1 MSWESGQMTS
11 FPRSRIDAL
20 TDGIFAFAMTL
31 LVLELR
37 LPDLP
42 VQDSAALVADI
53 EALWPKYLAY
63 LISFFVLAA
72 HWRSCIELRRVETVS
87 PVGLSWWMLY
97 LFFVTSIPFSSNVV
111 GLHGDLP
118 PAVWLYAANLIAV
131 SALSL
136 RLRVL
141 EIAPEHRPAARAGHF
156 RIVFVMAT
164 AILSVLASFVA
175 PSHAMF
181 VYLLNLLAG
190 PIAARRYRGN

>member
-1 MSWESGQMTS
+1 MRT
-11 FPRSRIDAL
+11 FPRSRLDAL

-42 VQDSAALVADI
+42 VRDSPALIADL
-53 EALWPKYLAY
+53 AGLWEKYLAY

-72 HWRSCIELRRVETVS
+72 NWRSSIELRRIEEVS
-87 PVGLSWWMLY
+87 SEALGWWMLY

-118 PAVWLYAANLIAV
+118 PAVWLYAANLTAV

-136 RLRVL
+136 RLRTL
-141 EIAPEHRPAARAGHF
+141 EVAPEHRPHARIGHT

-164 AILSVLASFVA
+164 AALSVLASIFA

-181 VYLLNLLAG
+181 VYLLNVLAG
-190 PIAARRYRGN
+190 PLAARLNRQEPPRTASP

>member
-1 MSWESGQMTS
+1 MST
-11 FPRSRIDAL
+11 FPRARIDAL

-31 LVLELR
+31 LVLNLQ

-42 VQDSAALVADI
+42 LTGGAALIADLA
-53 EALWPKYLAY
+53 ALWQKYLAY
-63 LISFFVLAA
+63 LIRFFVLAA
-72 HWRSCIELRRVETVS
+72 HWRSSTELRRVETVS
-87 PVGLSWWMLY
+87 PKALGWWMVY

-136 RLRVL
+136 RLRVI
-141 EIAPEHRPAARAGHF
+141 EIVPEHRQSARPGHF

-164 AILSVLASFVA
+164 AALSVLLSLAVPA
-175 PSHAMF
+175 HAMF
-181 VYLLNLLAG
+181 AYLLNLLAG
-190 PIAARRYRGN
+190 PLAARWYGREPPSPAQP